1 MDDLHADVAFFPGR
15 EKPTPDEPRK
25 PFAFYLDESA
35 AKKLRDIAI
44 EQEEAVS
51 LILRRIVTN
60 YVNARWEGK

>member
-1 MDDLHADVAFFPGR
+1 MANPEEA
-15 EKPTPDEPRK
+15 RK

-35 AKKLRDIAI
+35 AKKLQNIAI

-60 YVNARWEGK
+60 YVNALWEGK